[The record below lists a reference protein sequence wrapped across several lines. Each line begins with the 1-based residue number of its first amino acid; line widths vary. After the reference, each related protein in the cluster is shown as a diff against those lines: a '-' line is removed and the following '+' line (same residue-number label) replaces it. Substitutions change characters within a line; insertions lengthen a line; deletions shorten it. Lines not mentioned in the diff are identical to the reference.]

1 MHALNISVD
10 TQGGHVMFDKR
21 RGLGNLGLGLLV
33 CGACAC
39 GQQSQQAASNGANFD
54 PAGFEGFIPTHFDLL
69 SSPCVLGTG
78 TATIPVGLTESLYL
92 YKRATDGVVVANTVD
107 LTGAEC
113 SFAST
118 SKITVTSKSSDSGAG
133 TRKVF
138 LDYYFGTFSVATAPA
153 SPNIVVNMAGGS
165 GVINEVLIR
174 GTLNAD
180 TFTFG
185 SISTGSGTSFA
196 TTSYGSFGFGSAPT
210 TAAAARTYPDLSMT
224 GVTDILVS
232 TGPGNDVITG
242 QGGPPIGGA
251 AIVPPAQS
259 TSQLVGN
266 INLTVYGGDGDD
278 IITSGAGNMPGS
290 VTATT
295 TTTGTSAITLTV
307 IGTGT
312 ASTTTTGTTTATN
325 THTGTGT
332 AVATGTT
339 TAIGTSTLTNSIT
352 VIGTGTASTTT
363 TGTTTATN
371 TTTTT
376 VTSTATTT
384 VVSTAV
390 NHLFGN
396 KGNDLFLQ
404 QAALAHDY
412 ISGSDDT
419 TVDVDT
425 VDYSG
430 RTNPLTITMGD
441 DLVVTPSKATITCV
455 KKVATAGASS
465 VSVTGNHSAAGT
477 VEIAEHDGF
486 TITDTTS
493 GKVKVFE
500 YTTTGAG
507 YGSGS
512 IQVKA
517 TPVDGDKFTISDGTT
532 TTTFE
537 FAVSMSASD
546 WLGAVVDAGT
556 GTDAG
561 ADGNTIID
569 LFTLLA
575 AKKVSTGNTNYT
587 LTKADIA
594 AATASAITGLDI
606 TAVIQPVPAPQD
618 TVALMA
624 TTLVTGTTIVSTG
637 TALAVQGMTDSVAAF
652 VPTGSAVEIDLSAVH
667 NDAGSVAVATAAA
680 ISGAGWNASPAPTN
694 LTATVKGPVVTV
706 SFPGLKPAGASLTE
720 KSGGRFTVVDF
731 TAGAAAPGANDGEA
745 AEHDSLDNTIE
756 NVIGG
761 SGNDYIDAS
770 RATCN
775 HMLQGMDGNDTLI
788 GGGGSSINTLYGGKG
803 NDLLIGGP
811 NADSL
816 YGGDGNDTLQGG
828 LGNDV
833 IDGGNLNCFVA
844 TTSPVVYSTPL
855 CTSGTA
861 ASGSIG
867 VNVIDYSDRS
877 NPVVVNLGAL
887 TGGGT
892 QVGEGGSPVEHDIV
906 TASSIASI
914 RGGSGDDTLTGDTN
928 PNMIWGGL
936 GDDLI
941 VGGGGMD
948 TLLGEGGDDTITST
962 AACQMYGG
970 AGVNTIVSQALGTYI
985 DNSDGFKG
993 VIDCGSFAANGFISL
1008 NGTETYL
1015 SPSCSQ

>member
-1 MHALNISVD
+1 
-10 TQGGHVMFDKR
+10 MFDKR
-21 RGLGNLGLGLLV
+21 RGLRNLGLGLLI

-39 GQQSQQAASNGANFD
+39 GQQGQQAGGSGTNFD

-78 TATIPVGLTESLYL
+78 TATIPVGLGESLYL
-92 YKRATDGVVVANTVD
+92 FKRATDGVVVANTVD
-107 LTGAEC
+107 STGAEC

-118 SKITVTSKSSDSGAG
+118 SKITINSKSSDSGAG

-138 LDYYFGTFSVATAPA
+138 LDYYFGTFSVATAA
-153 SPNIVVNMAGGS
+153 NSPNIVVNMAAGS

-185 SISTGSGTSFA
+185 SISTGSGTGFA

-210 TAAAARTYPDLSMT
+210 TLAAARTYPDLSMV

-242 QGGPPIGGA
+242 QGGAPIGGA
-251 AIVPPAQS
+251 AL
-259 TSQLVGN
+259 TSQLVGS

-278 IITSGAGNMPGS
+278 TITSGAGSMPGTVPVTTTS
-290 VTATT
+290 TSTLTVTVIGAVTATNT
-295 TTTGTSAITLTV
+295 
-307 IGTGT
+307 
-312 ASTTTTGTTTATN
+312 TTTTGTTTATN
-325 THTGTGT
+325 THTGTAT
-332 AVATGTT
+332 ATSTAAT
-339 TAIGTSTLTNSIT
+339 TAIGTSTLTTSVT

-376 VTSTATTT
+376 LTSTATTT

-396 KGNDLFLQ
+396 KGNDLFQQ

-419 TVDVDT
+419 TPDVDT

-441 DLVVTPSKATITCV
+441 DLVVSPSKATITCV

-465 VSVTGNHSAAGT
+465 VSVTGGNSAAGT
-477 VEIAEHDGF
+477 VEIADHDGF
-486 TITDTTS
+486 TITDKTS
-493 GKVKVFE
+493 GNTKVFE

-512 IQVKA
+512 IQVKS
-517 TPVDGDKFTISDGTT
+517 TPVDGDKLTISDHSTAV
-532 TTTFE
+532 TFE
-537 FAVSMSASD
+537 YAVSMSASD
-546 WLGAVVDAGT
+546 WQSAVVDAGT

-575 AKKVSTGNTNYT
+575 AKKISTSDPSYVLTN
-587 LTKADIA
+587 ADIA
-594 AATASAITGLDI
+594 TATAAAITGASLNI
-606 TAVIQPVPAPQD
+606 TAAIQPVPAPQD
-618 TVALMA
+618 TVALLA
-624 TTLVTGTTIVSTG
+624 TALVTGTAITSTG
-637 TALAVQGMTDSVAAF
+637 SALAVQGMTSSVSAF
-652 VPTGSAVEIDLSAVH
+652 VPTVNTVEIDLSAVH

-680 ISGAGWNASPAPTN
+680 IAGAGWDASPAATH
-694 LTATVKGPVVTV
+694 LTATAKGPVVTV
-706 SFPGLKPAGASLTE
+706 SFPGVKPAGASLTE
-720 KSGGRFTVVDF
+720 KAGGRFTVVDF
-731 TAGAAAPGANDGEA
+731 TAGSLAPGANDGEA

-775 HMLQGMDGNDTLI
+775 HTLQGMDGNDTLI
-788 GGGGSSINTLYGGKG
+788 GGGGSSVNTLYGGKG

-811 NADSL
+811 NADNL

-833 IDGGNLNCFVA
+833 IDGGGLNCVVA
-844 TTSPVVYSTPL
+844 SSPASL
-855 CTSGTA
+855 CTSGNAPST
-861 ASGSIG
+861 SVG
-867 VNVIDYSDRS
+867 VNVLDYSDRA

-892 QVGEGGSPVEHDIV
+892 QVGEGGNPVEHDIV
-906 TASSIASI
+906 TANSIASI

-948 TLLGEGGDDTITST
+948 TLLGEGGDDTITSS

-970 AGVNTIVSQALGTYI
+970 AGVNTIVSGALGTYI

-993 VIDCGSFAANGFISL
+993 VIDCGTAAANGFISL
-1008 NGTETYL
+1008 NGSETYL
-1015 SPSCSQ
+1015 SPSCLQ